1 MIKKECEMKIL
12 TQGNEK
18 ENKIEDLNL
27 IATIN

>member
-1 MIKKECEMKIL
+1 MKIL